1 MTISALLLVIL
12 VSSLIII
19 NLNSLNLNVEGFMNN
34 YNACCNAL
42 GSGDNTY
49 TPKDP
54 TENLLLKGSYPLKDK
69 IDVSD
74 DTANKIWWH
83 YPTFEVGSYAQITN
97 NLKYPNNPDIGRCT
111 ATEFCGSIYREQQ
124 EKSNYIEPLPPIDP
138 NCGTRVGY
146 FSTSINLLP
155 FRNDMQNILY

>member
-1 MTISALLLVIL
+1 MPGTSIMTISALLLVIL

-19 NLNSLNLNVEGFMNN
+19 NFNSSNLNVEGFINN

-69 IDVSD
+69 IEVSD

-97 NLKYPNNPDIGRCT
+97 NLKYPN
-111 ATEFCGSIYREQQ
+111 
-124 EKSNYIEPLPPIDP
+124 
-138 NCGTRVGY
+138 
-146 FSTSINLLP
+146 
-155 FRNDMQNILY
+155 